1 MDERLN
7 GRVYPKVE
15 LHLHLDCSLSYEAVH
30 ALDPSVTWEIY
41 RSDFVAPAKCYNLA
55 DFLTRAPRSIALMQ
69 TPDNLRLV
77 VNDVFHQLQQDN
89 VYYAELRFAPLQ
101 HTDLGLTPSEV
112 VAIVESAVE
121 QASSAT
127 NIEAGLIL
135 CTLRH
140 YSPEQSMQTAQ
151 LVEQFRGTR
160 VAGFDLAGDEAG
172 FPLDAHIPAF
182 RYALEHDLARTAH
195 AGEASGPESVRETL
209 TYLQPT
215 RIGHGVRSSEDSSLL
230 DILRA
235 EHIHLE
241 VCPSSNIQTNM
252 YDTFADHPI
261 DLLYKAGISLGVNT
275 DTRTITPVTLT
286 QEYDQL
292 QHFFGWR
299 KEHLLQC
306 NLFALQAAFRSDEKK
321 QTLEQRLRNA
331 YASIDEIEKSL

>member
-1 MDERLN
+1 MEEHMN

-15 LHLHLDCSLSYEAVH
+15 LHLHMDCSLSYEAVH
-30 ALDPSVTWEIY
+30 ALDPSVTLETY
-41 RSDFVAPAKCYNLA
+41 RTDFVAPTKCYNLV
-55 DFLTRAPRSIALMQ
+55 DFLSRTPRSIALMQ

-77 VNDVFHQLQQDN
+77 VNDVFQQLQKDN

-101 HTDLGLTPSEV
+101 HTDLGLTPFEV

-121 QASSAT
+121 QASRKT

-140 YSPEQSMQTAQ
+140 YTPEQSIQTVK
-151 LVEQFRGTR
+151 LVEQYRSTR
-160 VAGFDLAGDEAG
+160 VVGLDLAGDEAG
-172 FPLDAHIPAF
+172 YPLDAHIPAF
-182 RYALEHDLARTAH
+182 RYALEHNLSRTAH

-209 TYLQPT
+209 KYLQPT
-215 RIGHGVRSSEDSSLL
+215 RIGHGVRSSEDSALL

-292 QHFFGWR
+292 QQFFGWS
-299 KEHLLQC
+299 KEQFLRC
-306 NLFALQAAFRSDEKK
+306 NLFALQAAFVSDKK
-321 QTLEQRLRNA
+321 KLALEQRLRET
-331 YASIDEIEKSL
+331 YATLDETEMRQ

>member
-1 MDERLN
+1 MN

-15 LHLHLDCSLSYEAVH
+15 LHLHMDCSLSYEAVH
-30 ALDPSVTWEIY
+30 ALDPSVTREIY
-41 RSDFVAPAKCYNLA
+41 NADFVAPAKCYNLA
-55 DFLTRAPRSIALMQ
+55 DFLTRTPRSIALMQ
-69 TPDNLRLV
+69 TPDQLRLV
-77 VNDVFHQLQQDN
+77 VKDVFQQLQQDN

-101 HTDLGLTPSEV
+101 HTELGLTPLEV

-121 QASSAT
+121 QASRTT

-140 YSPEQSMQTAQ
+140 YTPEQSMQTAQ
-151 LVEQFRGTR
+151 LVEQFRGTS
-160 VAGFDLAGDEAG
+160 VVGLDLAGDEAG
-172 FPLDAHIPAF
+172 HSLNAHIPAF
-182 RYALEHDLARTAH
+182 RYALEHGLSRTAH
-195 AGEASGPESVRETL
+195 AGEASGPPSVRDTL

-215 RIGHGVRSSEDSSLL
+215 RIGHGVRSSEDSGLL

-275 DTRTITPVTLT
+275 DTRTITPITLT

-292 QHFFGWR
+292 HQFFGWS
-299 KEHLLQC
+299 KQDFLQSNLL
-306 NLFALQAAFRSDEKK
+306 ALQAAFLSEEKK
-321 QTLEQRLRNA
+321 QALEQRLRDA
-331 YASIDEIEKSL
+331 YDMIDEIEGLR

>member
-1 MDERLN
+1 MSGL
-7 GRVYPKVE
+7 VYPKVE
-15 LHLHLDCSLSYEAVH
+15 LHLHMDCSLSYEAVH
-30 ALDPSVTWEIY
+30 ALDPSVTWESY

-55 DFLTRAPRSIALMQ
+55 DFLTRTPRSRALMQ
-69 TPDNLRLV
+69 TPDQLRLV
-77 VNDVFHQLQQDN
+77 VNDVFQQLQQDN
-89 VYYAELRFAPLQ
+89 VYYAELRFAPFQ
-101 HTDLGLTPSEV
+101 HTDKGLTLFEV

-121 QASSAT
+121 QASHAT
-127 NIEAGLIL
+127 NLEAGLIL

-140 YSPEQSMQTAQ
+140 YTPEQSMQTAH

-160 VAGFDLAGDEAG
+160 VVGLDLAGDEAG
-172 FPLDAHIPAF
+172 YPLDAHIPAF
-182 RYALEHDLARTAH
+182 RYAREHGLACTAH

-209 TYLQPT
+209 KYLQPT

-261 DLLYKAGISLGVNT
+261 DQLYKAGISLGVNT
-275 DTRTITPVTLT
+275 DTRTITPITLT

-292 QHFFGWR
+292 QHFFRWSKR
-299 KEHLLQC
+299 DFLQC
-306 NLFALQAAFRSDEKK
+306 NLFALQAAFLSDEKK
-321 QTLEQRLRNA
+321 QVLEQRLRNA
-331 YASIDEIEKSL
+331 YDTLDEGEKK

>member
-1 MDERLN
+1 MDECLN

-30 ALDPSVTWEIY
+30 ALDPSVTWGIY

-89 VYYAELRFAPLQ
+89 VCYAELRFAPLQ

-121 QASSAT
+121 QVSRAT
-127 NIEAGLIL
+127 DIEAGLIL

-140 YSPEQSMQTAQ
+140 YTPEQSMQMAQ

-160 VAGFDLAGDEAG
+160 VVGLDLAGDEAG
-172 FPLDAHIPAF
+172 YPLDAHIPAF
-182 RYALEHDLARTAH
+182 RYAFEHGLSRTAH
-195 AGEASGPESVRETL
+195 AGEASGPDSVRDTL

-215 RIGHGVRSSEDSSLL
+215 RIGHGVRSSEDSTLL

-252 YDTFADHPI
+252 YNTFADHPI
-261 DLLYKAGISLGVNT
+261 DKLYKAGISLGVNT
-275 DTRTITPVTLT
+275 DTRTITPITLT
-286 QEYDQL
+286 QEYEQL
-292 QHFFGWR
+292 HQFFGWSKR
-299 KEHLLQC
+299 DFLQC
-306 NLFALQAAFRSDEKK
+306 NLFALQAAFLGNDKK
-321 QTLEQRLRNA
+321 QALEQRLRNA
-331 YASIDEIEKSL
+331 YDELDEVKE